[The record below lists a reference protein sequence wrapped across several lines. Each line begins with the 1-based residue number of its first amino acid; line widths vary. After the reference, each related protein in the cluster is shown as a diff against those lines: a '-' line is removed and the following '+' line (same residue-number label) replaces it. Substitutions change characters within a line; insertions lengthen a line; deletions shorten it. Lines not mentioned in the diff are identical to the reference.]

1 MDKLWVEQG
10 NLNLEM
16 LAYGVFEIGY
26 EMGYLELMDKS
37 KEFADIYNI
46 VGNHSPF

>member
-16 LAYGVFEIGY
+16 LAYGVFETGY
-26 EMGYLELMDKS
+26 EMGYLELMDNAE
-37 KEFADIYNI
+37 EFAEIYKMA
-46 VGNHSPF
+46 GNHSPF